1 MPNTKKRLALFLD
14 GTWNTIS
21 NNTNVWRL
29 KALCETNNEQI
40 SYYSVGVGTKFG
52 TMLVGGMFGYGLDQ
66 EVIKAYEWLIENYN
80 DGDEIFLF
88 GFSRGAFAAR
98 SLSGLISK
106 CGLLQLGAP
115 LGVNQ
120 LYGRYQLANNV
131 RTIRELLRDQQN
143 PNASFTAEER
153 WILEYSTI
161 VPIKFIGVWDTVG
174 ALGIPFGDIPIISRK
189 NYQFLDT
196 DLRIN
201 NKYAYQ
207 ALAIDENRKAFE
219 PTLWTRTIAKDS
231 HPEDIPPPRTLKDV
245 EQRWFIGAH
254 SNIGG
259 GYNSDLLAQIPLK
272 WIMSKAI
279 SHGLKFRRNV
289 IIDNGAYT
297 APITDSYAEF
307 GFGLYR
313 FVSSRYYRP
322 IGCTPKNAAAPKI
335 CTNINETI
343 DASVFARWR
352 NDASYRPLNIVQW
365 AKVNNIDITTIKQSV
380 RADEP
385 SQSVV

>member
-1 MPNTKKRLALFLD
+1 MPNIKKRLALFLD
-14 GTWNTIS
+14 GTWSTVS

-29 KALCETNNEQI
+29 KALCETSNEQI
-40 SYYSVGVGTKFG
+40 SYYSAGVGTQFG
-52 TMLVGGMFGYGLDQ
+52 TVLVGGMFGYGLSQ

-80 DGDEIFLF
+80 SGDEIFIF

-120 LYGRYQLANNV
+120 LYDRYRLANNV
-131 RTIRELLRDQQN
+131 RTLRELLRDQQK
-143 PNASFTAEER
+143 PSALFTPEER
-153 WILEYSTI
+153 WMIEYSAPI
-161 VPIKFIGVWDTVG
+161 QIKFIGVWDTVG

-196 DLRIN
+196 DLRIT

-207 ALAIDENRKAFE
+207 ALAIDEHRKAFE
-219 PTLWTRTIAKDS
+219 PTLWTRTIPKNS

-254 SNIGG
+254 ANIGG

-272 WIMSKAI
+272 WIMKKAI
-279 SHGLKFRRNV
+279 SHGLEFRRDVV
-289 IIDNGAYT
+289 IDHDAYAAT
-297 APITDSYAEF
+297 IADSYADFAF
-307 GFGLYR
+307 GIYR

-335 CTNINETI
+335 CININETI
-343 DASVFARWR
+343 DVSVFERWR
-352 NDASYRPLNIVQW
+352 NDASYRPPNIVQW
-365 AKVNNIDITTIKQSV
+365 AKANNIDVATLKQSV
-380 RADEP
+380 RADQP
-385 SQSVV
+385 SELVV